1 MEERLKRVIN
11 FNNSIFT
18 IDFLLVVVMFKWK
31 TRGMLKEWI
40 SMFS

>member
-1 MEERLKRVIN
+1 MEERLKRVIL
-11 FNNSIFT
+11 T